1 MSIPGFVFELGA
13 FCGIIYLVRD
23 GGEGSLKLTFPRL
36 FVPTGGTVAL
46 LRIREGRRDSLTFS
60 LLRFFSN
67 FINKEI

>member
-36 FVPTGGTVAL
+36 LVPTGGTVAL
-46 LRIREGRRDSLTFS
+46 LRDSRRKERFLDLLTVTYFF
-60 LLRFFSN
+60 RFQ
-67 FINKEI
+67 